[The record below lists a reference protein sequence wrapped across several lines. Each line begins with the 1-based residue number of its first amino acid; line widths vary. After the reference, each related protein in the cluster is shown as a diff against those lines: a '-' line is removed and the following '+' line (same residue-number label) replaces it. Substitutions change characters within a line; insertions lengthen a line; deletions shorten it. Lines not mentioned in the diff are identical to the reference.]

1 MINKNSLEVRILS
14 TVSLVFFISTEVI
27 SQMPPVRSPQ
37 QDAAVAEDFTWWY
50 IMLFALVIG
59 LAGAIYWVM
68 NNKKSETLN
77 KQKGKTKQFKQEK
90 NRDADS
96 VYVDKE
102 SEWLRKNIKTNDNS
116 TEKKNKLSKSLPKT
130 DGILKKKD
138 SLKNE
143 SPAQK
148 IIDLQ
153 FRNLPVSDFNE
164 IISAKSFD
172 QLSLSNDL
180 ALISAIE
187 QTKDEY
193 EEDQEVRELA
203 VRILAAFRNRN
214 SVEALTDV
222 ALYDLSSNLRSKAV
236 AVLAEFDHESTFE
249 ALLLACAD
257 PTREVRAAAAKALFS
272 VSFDRGNAWTRIAE
286 TNDEFRMIQAA
297 RAAIESDLVDRSIDR
312 LVDPDQKNAYE
323 AFALVALLIKA
334 GEIKEIFDAMYNH
347 RNKTVKLAILHVLKV
362 IKDERTL
369 PPLYNYI
376 ETNSL
381 PEELARAANDAIK
394 SFDLVAA

>member
-37 QDAAVAEDFTWWY
+37 QEAAVAEDFTWWY

-102 SEWLRKNIKTNDNS
+102 SDWLRKNIKTNDNS

-347 RNKTVKLAILHVLKV
+347 RNKKVKLAILHVLKV